1 MQFCAHI
8 ACIKYHPPGSRARV
22 GGAPALRCAPVGAV
36 RWRLQFTHG
45 RCPGRVPPPP
55 GAPTAP
61 RWALRLPPPCAL
73 VAACGWR
80 GLYAPTAPPNT
91 PFGAI
96 ATRLSALRAAKLSFG
111 AIRCWGVAPS
121 RRGYRR
127 SFCPLRGGAAHLR
140 AYARRAMRGESPR
153 APHPNKTHSRNR
165 PGCIRIVPRDTAQQT
180 ENNHTRACQS
190 GGDPPSPPLFAHLIR
205 QTNTDNNINNRQQNI

>member
-1 MQFCAHI
+1 MQFA
-8 ACIKYHPPGSRARV
+8 PTLRALNTIRPV
-22 GGAPALRCAPVGAV
+22 RAPVSVAPLPCAV
-36 RWRLQFTHG
+36 RRSAPCVGVCNLRAG
-45 RCPGRVPPPP
+45 RFPGRVPPPP

-73 VAACGWR
+73 VTACGWR

-96 ATRLSALRAAKLSFG
+96 AARLSALRAAKLSFG

-153 APHPNKTHSRNR
+153 APHPNKTHSWNR
-165 PGCIRIVPRDTAQQT
+165 PGCIRIVPRDTAKQT
-180 ENNHTRACQS
+180 GNNHARACQS
-190 GGDPPSPPLFAHLIR
+190 GGGSPQPPVICPFDPA
-205 QTNTDNNINNRQQNI
+205 NEYQQ